1 MVHLNLSLVVQMDAS
16 EFGTPDRKLQSSVWS
31 LLRVNRSSLIVGP
44 LPLATLTTK
53 RIDVLLLGM
62 ITEISNSLI
71 LRQTACVGTQ
81 TSQTVSVEWSSIAK
95 TSA

>member
-1 MVHLNLSLVVQMDAS
+1 MDAS
-16 EFGTPDRKLQSSVWS
+16 EFGTPDRKRQSSVWS

-53 RIDVLLLGM
+53 RTDVSLLDM
-62 ITEISNSLI
+62 TTEILSSLI
-71 LRQTACVGTQ
+71 LRQTACVGTL
-81 TSQTVSVEWSSIAK
+81 TSLMVCAEWNSIAK